1 MHNYL
6 ETLRRAIP
14 FLDRGKGSLPRGEI
28 LALKPQRNREVA
40 WEMKAEEDG
49 EAAGAKLTVPRRD
62 DRAGQ
67 LISLIFRIPA
77 SRSIELDEFGAQVW
91 ARCDGQH
98 SVDQL
103 IKFTCE
109 TYKLNRRQGEVSVV
123 TFMKMLAQRRLIGFP
138 QGTPKPNSAAG
149 KPAAGK
155 QTEGKGTGHVHS
167 WKRPAAGANQT
178 PAAALKR
185 RSICPGAR
193 RFRLR

>member
-28 LALKPQRNREVA
+28 LALKPIRSREVD
-40 WEMKAEEDG
+40 WEMKADED
-49 EAAGAKLTVPRRD
+49 AAGATLTVPRRE

-67 LISLIFRIPA
+67 IISWIFRIPA
-77 SRSIELDEFGAQVW
+77 SRTIELDEFGAQVW

-138 QGTPKPNSAAG
+138 QAG
-149 KPAAGK
+149 EQAGSQRRK
-155 QTEGKGTGHVHS
+155 ERGQVMSTIE
-167 WKRPAAGANQT
+167 KRPATGADQT
-178 PAAALKR
+178 TSAALKH